1 MLNPMV
7 IKNENQEIDTR
18 GKTLR
23 EFGHNYLSMSG
34 INKEPEK
41 TNLEIHELEKL
52 LLQEPHEKR
61 KKSRLLVK
69 RGVANIAL
77 LLIDIAVIYTKNK
90 LVYVI
95 DRDSKKY
102 SIDKTLTE
110 LEEKLDDTIFF
121 RANRQCI
128 ININFVRS
136 FKVYQKVKLLVD
148 IDIPELEEPVIIS
161 QQVAPA
167 FKKWMEEA

>member
-1 MLNPMV
+1 MTKIAMNDHDY
-7 IKNENQEIDTR
+7 ISISSGNNEAEET
-18 GKTLR
+18 
-23 EFGHNYLSMSG
+23 S
-34 INKEPEK
+34 
-41 TNLEIHELEKL
+41 LEIHEMEKL
-52 LLQEPHEKR
+52 FLNNAYQKR

-69 RGVANIAL
+69 RGVFNIAL
-77 LLIDIAVIYTKNK
+77 LLNDIAAIYTKNK

-110 LEEKLDDTIFF
+110 LAEKLDYTIFF
-121 RANRQCI
+121 RANRQYI

-136 FKVYQKVKLLVD
+136 FKAYKKVKLLVD

-161 QQVAPA
+161 QYVAPA

>member
-1 MLNPMV
+1 MV
-7 IKNENQEIDTR
+7 IKNVLQEIVTPINMLSQ
-18 GKTLR
+18 GY
-23 EFGHNYLSMSG
+23 NYLLMSG

-41 TNLEIHELEKL
+41 ADLEIQGLEKL
-52 LLQEPHEKR
+52 LLHHAQEKR

-77 LLIDIAVIYTKNK
+77 LLLDIAAIYTKNK

-95 DRDSKKY
+95 DKDSKNY

-110 LEEKLDDTIFF
+110 LEEKLDDTVFF
-121 RANRQCI
+121 RANRQYI
-128 ININFVRS
+128 INIYFIRS
-136 FKVYQKVKLLVD
+136 FKAYQKVKLLVD